1 VAHVVTGSF
10 HSSSHNLLQ
19 WFNWLPVEYHVNFRI
34 SNITFHTLYSSQP
47 AYQLSALCARHST
60 CCLRLSHTNLFSI
73 PYVRTSFGAR
83 SFNVAAPAIWNS
95 LPSALYMCTSP
106 HIFCHHLKGPLFPAG
121 IPTHLSPSSCTS
133 YSASADRCAHLKII
147 FPYLLYLL
155 LLVFKKFYC
164 IGFIFFK

>member
-95 LPSALYMCTSP
+95 LPSAPICVPALTSSAITSRAHYFQQAFQPTYHLPLAP
-106 HIFCHHLKGPLFPAG
+106 HIQLRLTVVH
-121 IPTHLSPSSCTS
+121 I
-133 YSASADRCAHLKII
+133 
-147 FPYLLYLL
+147 
-155 LLVFKKFYC
+155 
-164 IGFIFFK
+164 